1 MSCGDSLLSAKF
13 YYLNLCTNS
22 SHTYYVPKSL
32 LASRLPGRLP
42 ENSLISTPL
51 VEWYAKHASL
61 APSVTRDQ
69 FCSLSS
75 FLDGLKVKEGMFI
88 LKSFYLKASCY
99 LRLPDCSNPG
109 SLTSARTREKFE
121 LTETG
126 RIL

>member
-1 MSCGDSLLSAKF
+1 MCNNTQKKKAAGAGKDFTLFFGVMLHFNFK
-13 YYLNLCTNS
+13 C
-22 SHTYYVPKSL
+22 
-32 LASRLPGRLP
+32 
-42 ENSLISTPL
+42 
-51 VEWYAKHASL
+51 
-61 APSVTRDQ
+61 
-69 FCSLSS
+69 
-75 FLDGLKVKEGMFI
+75 EGMFI